1 MSAAVAEV
9 AGAEGVK
16 DLALDLALAAKRAGR
31 RLASLSTGEKN
42 QLLLQ
47 IAESLRIGAEEVL
60 RANVED
66 AAEAAKLVERGEM
79 SRALYQRLLLNP
91 EKYQGMIDGVRAVA
105 ALEDPAGRVLLRTL
119 LDDGLVLERVS
130 VPLGLLAI
138 IFEARPDAITQ
149 IGALAI
155 KSGNAVILKGGR
167 EVERTMRAVLA
178 AIHSALRE
186 SGVADEAAVSG
197 VYGRAPVEELLK
209 LEGVVDLVIPRGSN
223 ALVQHIQRN
232 TNIPV
237 LGHADGVCHV
247 YIDAAA
253 DAAMAIA
260 IAVDSKAQYPAVC
273 NAAETILVHRAIAG
287 SILPSLVEALEAKQ
301 VKVRGDARTR
311 ELLPGRSVDLVGDE
325 EWHTEYSDL
334 IVAIRVVDDL
344 DAALEHIERFGS
356 HHTDAIVTE
365 DAAAAERFLDELDSA
380 NVLHNCSTRFSD
392 GFRYGFGSEVGIS
405 TSKLH
410 ARGPVGLE
418 GLVTYKYRLLGAGQ
432 VVKDYVG
439 KDARPFKHA
448 KLRTPVAGERAA
460 ERVDAVP

>member
-9 AGAEGVK
+9 VIAVSVN
-16 DLALDLALAAKRAGR
+16 DLALAAKRAGR
-31 RLASLSTGEKN
+31 KLASLSTEQKD
-42 QLLLQ
+42 QILIQ
-47 IAESLRIGAEEVL
+47 IAESLERHAAKVL
-60 RANVED
+60 AANAND
-66 AAEAAKLVERGEM
+66 AAGAAKLVDRGEM
-79 SRALYQRLLLNP
+79 SKALYQRLLLTP
-91 EKYQGMIDGVRAVA
+91 EKYQGMIDGVKAVA
-105 ALEDPAGRVLLRTL
+105 KLEDPAGRVLLRTL
-119 LDDGLVLERVS
+119 LDDGLVLEKVS

-149 IGALAI
+149 ISALAI

-167 EVERTMRAVLA
+167 EVERTMRAVLD
-178 AIHSALRE
+178 AIRSALRQSE
-186 SGVADEAAVSG
+186 VVDEAVTG

-209 LEGVVDLVIPRGSN
+209 LDGVVDLVIPRGSN

-253 DAAMAIA
+253 NLDMAIA
-260 IAVDSKAQYPAVC
+260 IAVDSKVQYPAVC
-273 NAAETILVHRAIAG
+273 NAVETILVHRAIAG
-287 SILPSLVEALEAKQ
+287 TILPALVDAFEVRQ
-301 VKVRGDARTR
+301 VKVRGDERTR
-311 ELLPGRSVDLVGDE
+311 QLLPGRSIDLVGDD

-334 IVAIRVVDDL
+334 IVAICVVDDL

-356 HHTDAIVTE
+356 HHTDAIVT
-365 DAAAAERFLDELDSA
+365 DDTANAKRFLDEVDSA

-418 GLVTYKYRLLGAGQ
+418 GLVTYQYRLLGCGQ
-432 VVKDYVG
+432 VVKDYAG
-439 KDARPFKHA
+439 KGARPFKHV
-448 KLRTPVAGERAA
+448 KL
-460 ERVDAVP
+460 

>member
-1 MSAAVAEV
+1 MSTAIAEAATSISVDE
-9 AGAEGVK
+9 
-16 DLALDLALAAKRAGR
+16 LALAAKRAGR
-31 RLASLSTGEKN
+31 KLASVSTAEKN
-42 QLLLQ
+42 QILLQ
-47 IAESLRIGAEEVL
+47 IAESLESHAAEVL
-60 RANVED
+60 AANAED
-66 AAEAAKLVERGEM
+66 AAEAAKLVDSGEM
-79 SRALYQRLLLNP
+79 SKPLYQRLLLTP
-91 EKYQGMIDGVRAVA
+91 EKYRGMIDGVRAVA
-105 ALEDPAGRVLLRTL
+105 KLDDPAGRVLLRTL
-119 LDDGLVLERVS
+119 LDDGLVLEKAS
-130 VPLGLLAI
+130 VPLGLLAV

-167 EVERTMRAVLA
+167 EVERTMRAVLETV
-178 AIHSALRE
+178 HTALRE
-186 SGVADEAAVSG
+186 SGVVDEAAVTG

-223 ALVQHIQRN
+223 ALVQHIQKN

-247 YIDAAA
+247 YIDSAA
-253 DAAMAIA
+253 DVDMAIA
-260 IAVDSKAQYPAVC
+260 IAVDSKVQYPAVC
-273 NAAETILVHRAIAG
+273 NAVETILVHRAIAAQ
-287 SILPSLVEALEAKQ
+287 ILPALADAFEANL
-301 VKVRGDARTR
+301 VKVRGDERTLQLLAAR
-311 ELLPGRSVDLVGDE
+311 SIDLVGDD

-334 IVAIRVVDDL
+334 IVALHVLDDL

-365 DAAAAERFLDELDSA
+365 DSVAAKRFLDEVDSA

-418 GLVTYKYRLLGAGQ
+418 GLVTYKYRLIGSGQ

-439 KDARPFKHA
+439 KGARPFKHV
-448 KLRTPVAGERAA
+448 KLDPA
-460 ERVDAVP
+460 